1 MTSEIKNLY
10 ISKKPQELCGVP
22 LTLQTSKQTEPTFL
36 AIHQRDLT
44 APAIQHTF
52 MEEELW
58 RKEVTKYCRATEALG
73 LLGLFTDTLHRPLSY
88 TQGAGEAEI
97 KPAFPGINFP
107 DNNPS
112 PHPGSFMSTGSKVY
126 NAGAHQMMSYIHD
139 KSIEHQTPYFENDRR
154 TQKIKINVLCKK
166 SKVFIYW
173 FYFWNMDVRC
183 CCAY

>member
-1 MTSEIKNLY
+1 MSNSHETTNKFKKNKTRWHQKLRIY
-10 ISKKPQELCGVP
+10 ISARNLRNCVVFLSLYRQVNRQSP
-22 LTLQTSKQTEPTFL
+22 LSW
-36 AIHQRDLT
+36 QRST
-44 APAIQHTF
+44 PERPHCSCHAHTF

-58 RKEVTKYCRATEALG
+58 RKSNKVLQSHWGTGASGSCYWP
-73 LLGLFTDTLHRPLSY
+73 LHRPLSY

-154 TQKIKINVLCKK
+154 TQKNKNQCI
-166 SKVFIYW
+166 
-173 FYFWNMDVRC
+173 M
-183 CCAY
+183 